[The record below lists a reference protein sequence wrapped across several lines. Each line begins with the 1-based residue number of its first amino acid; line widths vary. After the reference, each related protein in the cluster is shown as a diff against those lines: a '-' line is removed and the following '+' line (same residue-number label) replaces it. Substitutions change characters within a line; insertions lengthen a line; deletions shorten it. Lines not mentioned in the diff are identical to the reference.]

1 MTRKIKRYFLEF
13 FNSLRNNIS
22 SGAYTLS
29 NGQTFPIAA
38 RMREVIWDNELE
50 FMMQTWVRAG
60 KESKLDCIGS
70 QRLNFVYTKLFTSP
84 QKYKLPFFKIVD
96 LTLLAYTKNMDGISN
111 TKEVQSYGTAM
122 RNSKADAFIT
132 TIQERMSR
140 IGCSAA
146 VGLNGTER
154 PTGPIIPY
162 VYFVACALD
171 FENKGSQ
178 VIYKVHPTDSA
189 SECDYWGATRSK
201 KYPNLCTNTGE
212 IFPYVE
218 ELVPPV

>member
-1 MTRKIKRYFLEF
+1 MSKLMERILIFFGVSTILMLEAWEFCNKPEIGEKVCRAGKSHFMCGEIQAQAGRWVTVEVKAPPMTRKIKRYFLEF

-22 SGAYTLS
+22 SGTYTLS

-111 TKEVQSYGTAM
+111 TKEVQSYGTA
-122 RNSKADAFIT
+122 
-132 TIQERMSR
+132 
-140 IGCSAA
+140 
-146 VGLNGTER
+146 
-154 PTGPIIPY
+154 
-162 VYFVACALD
+162 
-171 FENKGSQ
+171 
-178 VIYKVHPTDSA
+178 
-189 SECDYWGATRSK
+189 
-201 KYPNLCTNTGE
+201 
-212 IFPYVE
+212 
-218 ELVPPV
+218 